1 MLEAWR
7 TFRRNRAVTEAEIVQ
22 QLATFTETVL
32 SGVAVFFSVISAY
45 VAALNYFISRTS
57 VLGRLSAFLF
67 MTFVLVLLGAVMLG
81 AQSMHAGLIEAL
93 RAIGT
98 EHLSAAGEAAL
109 QNASLNMLYLP
120 GVQVS
125 VDQVVRVGLWGGL
138 ALTYF
143 GLFLLTFV
151 FRWGDEP

>member
-1 MLEAWR
+1 M
-7 TFRRNRAVTEAEIVQ
+7 TEAEIVQ
-22 QLATFTETVL
+22 QLAAFTDTIL
-32 SGVAVFFSVISAY
+32 SGITVFFSVISAY

-57 VLGRLSAFLF
+57 LIGRLSAFLF
-67 MTFVLVLLGAVMLG
+67 MTFVLVLLAAVMLG
-81 AQSMHAGLIEAL
+81 AQAMHAGLIEAL
-93 RAIGT
+93 RAIGAGQ
-98 EHLSAAGEAAL
+98 LSPAGVAAL
-109 QNASLNMLYLP
+109 QNDGPNMLYLA
-120 GVQVS
+120 GLQVS